1 MAGILTT
8 VTVGWQDA
16 GIGLASGES
25 IGNGRAMIVSCRPLF
40 RFGSARSRLSVLAG
54 ALLGLSFWGSDTAS
68 ADKLRT
74 DLPIACVPGV
84 DCLIQN
90 YPDVDPTK
98 TASDHA
104 CGEMTYDGH
113 SGTDFRIPD
122 LQAMKRGVA
131 VKAAAAGIIKRV
143 RDGVL
148 DNPIGK
154 TNISIPDDKACG
166 NGVVIDHGDGWSTQY
181 CHLRNGSVQ
190 VKPGQTV
197 LRGTAL
203 AKVGMSGKTVF
214 PHLHFSVRKGE
225 TVLDP
230 FTRLSLEAG
239 CGADG
244 ASLWTDATT
253 FALAYRSAAI
263 LNTGFSPGSVDNRDI
278 ETARHAGFRLNV
290 DSPALVF
297 YGRSVGLVAG
307 DVEVI
312 EIRGPGGLLISHA
325 GAPLERA
332 MAEKYMF
339 AGRKIPKAG
348 WRKGLYTGIYRVIRS
363 GQIVSEAVETMIYE

>member
-1 MAGILTT
+1 MT
-8 VTVGWQDA
+8 VSRRTLFPV
-16 GIGLASGES
+16 
-25 IGNGRAMIVSCRPLF
+25 VSPNF
-40 RFGSARSRLSVLAG
+40 RLSMPVGMFLG
-54 ALLGLSFWGSDTAS
+54 VTLGLPLWIADTAR

-98 TASDHA
+98 AASDHA

-113 SGTDFRIPD
+113 RGTDFRIPD
-122 LQAMKRGVA
+122 LRAMKRGVA
-131 VKAAAAGIIKRV
+131 VKAAAAGIVRRV

-148 DNPIGK
+148 DNPIG
-154 TNISIPDDKACG
+154 TTDIPVADDGECG
-166 NGVVIDHGDGWSTQY
+166 NGVIIDHGDGWSTQY
-181 CHLRNGSVQ
+181 CHLRNGSVK

-197 LRGTAL
+197 LRGSVL
-203 AKVGMSGKTVF
+203 AYVGMSGKTVF

-225 TVLDP
+225 TVIDP

-263 LNTGFSPGSVDNRDI
+263 LNTGFAPGSVDNRDI
-278 ETARHAGFRLNV
+278 ETARHSGFRLNV

-325 GAPLERA
+325 GAPLGRA
-332 MAEKYMF
+332 KAEKYMF
-339 AGRKIPKAG
+339 AGRKIPKTG

-363 GQIVSEAVETMIYE
+363 GQIVSEAVKTMTYE

>member
-1 MAGILTT
+1 M
-8 VTVGWQDA
+8 
-16 GIGLASGES
+16 
-25 IGNGRAMIVSCRPLF
+25 
-40 RFGSARSRLSVLAG
+40 SVLVPH
-54 ALLGLSFWGSDTAS
+54 TAS

-74 DLPIACVPGV
+74 DLPLACVPGV

-122 LQAMKRGVA
+122 LQAMKRGVT
-131 VKAAAAGIIKRV
+131 VKAAAAGTVKRV
-143 RDGVL
+143 RDGVA
-148 DNPIGK
+148 DNPIHK
-154 TNISIPDDKACG
+154 TDISVPDDRACG
-166 NGVVIDHGDGWSTQY
+166 NGVVIDHGDGWSTEY
-181 CHLRNGSVQ
+181 CHLRKDSVR

-203 AKVGMSGKTVF
+203 ADVGMSGRTSF
-214 PHLHFSVRKGE
+214 PHLHFAVRKGE

-263 LNTGFSPGSVDNRDI
+263 LNTGFAPGSVAYQDI
-278 ETARHAGFRLNV
+278 ESGRHSGFRLNV

-325 GAPLERA
+325 GAPLQRA
-332 MAEKYMF
+332 MADKSMF
-339 AGRKIPKAG
+339 AGRKVPKTG
-348 WRKGLYTGIYRVIRS
+348 WRKGVYTGIYRVIRS
-363 GQIVSEAVETMIYE
+363 GLIVSEAVRTMTYE

>member
-1 MAGILTT
+1 
-8 VTVGWQDA
+8 
-16 GIGLASGES
+16 
-25 IGNGRAMIVSCRPLF
+25 MIVNHKPL
-40 RFGSARSRLSVLAG
+40 SPG
-54 ALLGLSFWGSDTAS
+54 ATPGRRWFFAIAAIAGLSISMPGAS
-68 ADKLRT
+68 RAETLRT
-74 DLPIACVPGV
+74 DLPLACVPGV

-98 TASDHA
+98 SANDHA

-122 LQAMKRGVA
+122 LKAMQRGVT
-131 VKAAAAGIIKRV
+131 VKAAAAGTIKRV
-143 RDGVL
+143 RDGIA
-148 DNPIGK
+148 DNPVSQ
-154 TNISIPDDKACG
+154 TAFSIPGDKACG
-166 NGVVIDHGDGWSTQY
+166 NGIVIDHGDGWSTQY
-181 CHLRNGSVQ
+181 CHLRKGSVR
-190 VKPGQTV
+190 VKPNDTV

-203 AKVGMSGKTVF
+203 ADVGMSGQTSF
-214 PHLHFSVRKGE
+214 PHLHFTVRKGE

-263 LNTGFSPGSVDNRDI
+263 LNTGFAPGSVEGQDI
-278 ETARHAGFRLNV
+278 ESGRHSGFHLNV

-325 GAPLERA
+325 GAPLDRA
-332 MAEKYMF
+332 KAEKFLF
-339 AGRKIPKAG
+339 AGRKIPKTG
-348 WRKGLYTGIYRVIRS
+348 WRKGVYTGIYRVIRS
-363 GQIVSEAVETMIYE
+363 GLIVSEAVKTMTYD